1 MDSTLEKRLLAIVF
15 VFAMAMGSG
24 PGLYLI
30 NPSENAIQ
38 SELLFV
44 GLPRIYVWGLMWYI
58 VQMSVII
65 RAYTRYWKDEDD
77 A

>member
-65 RAYTRYWKDEDD
+65 LAYTRYWKDEDD

>member
-38 SELLFV
+38 SELLFA

>member
-24 PGLYLI
+24 PGLYLV
-30 NPSENAIQ
+30 NPSENAAQ
-38 SELLFV
+38 SDLLFA
-44 GLPRIYVWGLMWYI
+44 GLPIIYVWGLMWYI

-65 RAYTRYWKDEDD
+65 RAYTRYWKNEDD
-77 A
+77 V